1 MKTLN
6 PSSFPGVSR
15 RAFLAGLAVSPMLA
29 NATPRRMKMNLA
41 CGAIGVKATQLEII
55 DFASRYGFEAVEPK
69 PDYLTTLANSE
80 LAKLTDELK
89 SKNLVWGVASLPA
102 DLRSEEAKFAES
114 MKGLPKFAETM
125 RRAGITRVSK
135 FIHPNHPTLTYLQ
148 NFKQH
153 ARRVSQVASVL
164 DGQGLR
170 LGLEYVGP
178 KTSLVLEQFPFIHT
192 MAETKELIAAAGT
205 HNVGF
210 VLDSFLWYS
219 AHETEAEVLSL
230 KGEEVISADIS
241 DAPAGI
247 PIDQQVDQRRELPCA
262 TGVINLAGF
271 LNALNKIGF
280 DGPVRAEPFSD
291 ALKKMPREE
300 AVAATSR
307 AMKKA
312 FALIS

>member
-1 MKTLN
+1 
-6 PSSFPGVSR
+6 
-15 RAFLAGLAVSPMLA
+15 
-29 NATPRRMKMNLA
+29 
-41 CGAIGVKATQLEII
+41 
-55 DFASRYGFEAVEPK
+55 
-69 PDYLTTLANSE
+69 
-80 LAKLTDELK
+80 
-89 SKNLVWGVASLPA
+89 
-102 DLRSEEAKFAES
+102 
-114 MKGLPKFAETM
+114 
-125 RRAGITRVSK
+125 
-135 FIHPNHPTLTYLQ
+135 
-148 NFKQH
+148 
-153 ARRVSQVASVL
+153 
-164 DGQGLR
+164 
-170 LGLEYVGP
+170 
-178 KTSLVLEQFPFIHT
+178 
-192 MAETKELIAAAGT
+192 
-205 HNVGF
+205 
-210 VLDSFLWYS
+210 
-219 AHETEAEVLSL
+219 VLSL